1 MTKRPLPGSSTLML
15 IGIALVLIGALL
27 LLSPAAVGGAV
38 VRLVALVLAVT
49 GVFQV
54 LNSLSSR
61 AVGHRA
67 FSIILGVA
75 VMCLGVL
82 VWLNPELGSVF
93 LTALLMLFFVVNGV
107 WKIATSLR
115 FRQVRGWVWLLLSG
129 LLSLVFVWLLW
140 SQWPLSGAWAIGVL
154 VGLDLLLLGVALI
167 VLARALRR
175 LSSNVYFDTIN
186 L

>member
-61 AVGHRA
+61 AVGHKA
-67 FSIILGVA
+67 FSIILGVP
-75 VMCLGVL
+75 CF
-82 VWLNPELGSVF
+82 EVF
-93 LTALLMLFFVVNGV
+93 LEQFIFN
-107 WKIATSLR
+107 R
-115 FRQVRGWVWLLLSG
+115 
-129 LLSLVFVWLLW
+129 
-140 SQWPLSGAWAIGVL
+140 
-154 VGLDLLLLGVALI
+154 
-167 VLARALRR
+167 
-175 LSSNVYFDTIN
+175 N
-186 L
+186 